1 MIQGVLFGAAAVMA
15 AQNGNS
21 IEPLTTAQ
29 LGPSYNSDM
38 IAQDLNL
45 LNCRAT
51 YVDDIAGA
59 AAKEISSGKLLGWFQ
74 GRLEVGPR
82 ALGGRSIL
90 ADPRDASVKERIN
103 KFVKFR
109 EDFRPFAPSVLENAS
124 EKYFDFDQPS
134 PFMNFIAPV
143 KTPEELPG
151 ITHIDGTARIQ
162 TVLRS
167 KEFMLIYSWH

>member
-1 MIQGVLFGAAAVMA
+1 MFFWGCGSNGGA
-15 AQNGNS
+15 NGNS

-38 IAQDLNL
+38 IAQDLSL

-124 EKYFDFDQPS
+124 EKY
-134 PFMNFIAPV
+134 
-143 KTPEELPG
+143 LP
-151 ITHIDGTARIQ
+151 
-162 TVLRS
+162 
-167 KEFMLIYSWH
+167 LINHHLL

>member
-1 MIQGVLFGAAAVMA
+1 
-15 AQNGNS
+15 
-21 IEPLTTAQ
+21 
-29 LGPSYNSDM
+29 M

-109 EDFRPFAPSVLENAS
+109 EDF
-124 EKYFDFDQPS
+124 
-134 PFMNFIAPV
+134 
-143 KTPEELPG
+143 
-151 ITHIDGTARIQ
+151 
-162 TVLRS
+162 
-167 KEFMLIYSWH
+167 

>member
-1 MIQGVLFGAAAVMA
+1 
-15 AQNGNS
+15 
-21 IEPLTTAQ
+21 
-29 LGPSYNSDM
+29 M

-59 AAKEISSGKLLGWFQ
+59 AAKEISSGKHWDGFRGVLRSDRVLS
-74 GRLEVGPR
+74 
-82 ALGGRSIL
+82 GRSIL

-124 EKYFDFDQPS
+124 EKYS
-134 PFMNFIAPV
+134 
-143 KTPEELPG
+143 
-151 ITHIDGTARIQ
+151 
-162 TVLRS
+162 
-167 KEFMLIYSWH
+167 